1 MSDLDDLEQFA
12 AAVTMRPNHPDRR
25 GSRSSTM
32 IPPHGL
38 IHREEASHPKRPVA
52 KPEERPSALVEVQSS
67 YPDDKADFTEVT
79 SYTELI
85 GVIRAQIGV
94 MGVKYADFDALVWF
108 APGLSGKVFGP
119 AQVKRLGP
127 EKLFDAL
134 RCAGLRLRVE
144 IDPEQLAKMEAMI
157 EKKLIEPR
165 QAHQARPN
173 NRSHLSNKIIDEV
186 LTYLANRKGG
196 LTVLNGAV
204 KQARSNLARRAA
216 KAFWE
221 KKRERARDFST
232 YPENV
237 SRIGSAPALRP
248 PEVRGAAPHPCSAE
262 ASAA

>member
-1 MSDLDDLEQFA
+1 LGE
-12 AAVTMRPNHPDRR
+12 P
-25 GSRSSTM
+25 
-32 IPPHGL
+32 
-38 IHREEASHPKRPVA
+38 
-52 KPEERPSALVEVQSS
+52 
-67 YPDDKADFTEVT
+67 VT

-94 MGVKYADFDALVWF
+94 MGVKYADFDALAWF

-144 IDPEQLAKMEAMI
+144 IDPEQLAKMEAVI

-186 LTYLANRKGG
+186 LGYLANRKGG
-196 LTVLNGAV
+196 LTVLNDAV

-221 KKRERARDFST
+221 KKRASEFST

-237 SRIGSAPALRP
+237 SRIGSTPSLGFRTSRPGSHCPAR
-248 PEVRGAAPHPCSAE
+248 
-262 ASAA
+262 